1 MLVFTKLYIYT
12 FKCPIIKINALVF
25 LTSWKWTTYIQYWFW
40 INPNLSKQMTY
51 DNQITFT
58 KKTFSLYKKWLHKFY
73 INFPFTQYP
82 IPSDNH
88 PLIYNQ
94 IYLSGTKSNYIITT
108 LLLPGSKF
116 KPFSKCPFVRVF
128 LSELKNQIYWSPFI
142 GCSHTISTFTV
153 S

>member
-1 MLVFTKLYIYT
+1 
-12 FKCPIIKINALVF
+12 
-25 LTSWKWTTYIQYWFW
+25 
-40 INPNLSKQMTY
+40 MTY

-58 KKTFSLYKKWLHKFY
+58 KKTFSLYKKCLHKFY

-82 IPSDNH
+82 IPLDNR

-94 IYLSGTKSNYIITT
+94 IYLYGTKSNYITTT
-108 LLLPGSKF
+108 LSLHGSKF

-142 GCSHTISTFTV
+142 GCSHTTSTLTVPQNDPKWSQTTVASKISGWFTTTTLNAESLNNV
-153 S
+153 SSSHNL